1 MDENDEEEETGSV
14 RRDFT
19 FGASNYIVSV
29 LHTQQQK
36 ISRLF
41 LFVVEE
47 RAEKYF
53 PSPLRQNVIGK
64 KKKISRTK
72 RENWKNTTTKPADD
86 WKCLWIGVEGKEG
99 KVDIWMSLLAPT
111 CQLFVLLLRC
121 AGPVSVCVCETDV
134 HYNHYEFITWWRGP
148 MSFLHPALKSGPFP
162 VVQTRLGRLL
172 PSSLCRRSIHTIYN
186 TAIRFRAEKCRI
198 HLNYAPRLDRD
209 EMVVLLL
216 HAHLISFFFFR
227 FFLLSPLNSFLVR
240 DVRMQSTI

>member
-64 KKKISRTK
+64 KKKDFPNEK
-72 RENWKNTTTKPADD
+72 RELKK
-86 WKCLWIGVEGKEG
+86 
-99 KVDIWMSLLAPT
+99 
-111 CQLFVLLLRC
+111 
-121 AGPVSVCVCETDV
+121 
-134 HYNHYEFITWWRGP
+134 YNNKA
-148 MSFLHPALKSGPFP
+148 S
-162 VVQTRLGRLL
+162 
-172 PSSLCRRSIHTIYN
+172 
-186 TAIRFRAEKCRI
+186 
-198 HLNYAPRLDRD
+198 
-209 EMVVLLL
+209 
-216 HAHLISFFFFR
+216 
-227 FFLLSPLNSFLVR
+227 
-240 DVRMQSTI
+240 